1 MSTHNLIAILAP
13 ALLAMSPGKAF
24 RLEYRFN
31 LATIAGD
38 IRTSAATLNVDRET
52 QEVFVVGHGQV
63 RVFNA
68 AGMEVF
74 RFGDDAALGTIYG
87 VAALEN
93 GDLLVVSYRDGK
105 PGLLRCNFRGEI
117 IEAVEFRGVPEAF
130 RNFGPNRIAYQ
141 GGRVYLAD
149 ETSMRVLLVDPGG
162 DYLASYDLAEIIGE
176 GKKREDLGLNGFGV
190 DQQDGSMLFTVAPL
204 FRAFVVSLS
213 GQVRSFGR
221 PGSAPGHF
229 GIVAGIGADPG
240 GRYYVV
246 DNLKGAVI
254 VFDRDLKLVGQFG
267 ARGSRKDQ
275 LQGPTS
281 VAVAGDRVF
290 VSQNGARGVAVY
302 QVREQ

>member
-1 MSTHNLIAILAP
+1 
-13 ALLAMSPGKAF
+13 
-24 RLEYRFN
+24 
-31 LATIAGD
+31 
-38 IRTSAATLNVDRET
+38 
-52 QEVFVVGHGQV
+52 
-63 RVFNA
+63 
-68 AGMEVF
+68 
-74 RFGDDAALGTIYG
+74 
-87 VAALEN
+87 
-93 GDLLVVSYRDGK
+93 
-105 PGLLRCNFRGEI
+105 
-117 IEAVEFRGVPEAF
+117 
-130 RNFGPNRIAYQ
+130 
-141 GGRVYLAD
+141 
-149 ETSMRVLLVDPGG
+149 
-162 DYLASYDLAEIIGE
+162 
-176 GKKREDLGLNGFGV
+176 
-190 DQQDGSMLFTVAPL
+190 MLFTVAPL

-229 GIVAGIGADPG
+229 GIVAGIGADP